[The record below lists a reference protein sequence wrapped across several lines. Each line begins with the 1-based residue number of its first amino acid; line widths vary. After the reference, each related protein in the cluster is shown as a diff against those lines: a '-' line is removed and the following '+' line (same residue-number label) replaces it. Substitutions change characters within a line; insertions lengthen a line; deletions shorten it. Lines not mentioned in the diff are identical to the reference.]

1 MVEGDNGGLQG
12 TESEAIQKGKEVVS
26 ASNEEVGKEV
36 AGEINKN
43 TMPPPHGSSRV
54 TGGILRGRAVGN
66 VLNLPDAPDFL
77 DDVIPEVGTVKLY
90 SDLSQ
95 HPSTHRPVLT
105 MKTKMMSSLKPI
117 LEKLVNRYSPISS
130 EYSIIISIIVFLMSL
145 LEYRIYVHEDGH
157 WSVKGEFKNAL
168 EEDEDVIWVRE
179 RDNKMMLSICAE
191 GKDSLDVPSTSHVPG
206 LGASFAPVSVAVGKG
221 QLSKTELIAALNIP
235 EQLTNYV
242 KNPGLRLN
250 YAKYKACLTAQD
262 TLARKMKDGSW
273 PEGAKK
279 PTATEIVELF
289 MSKSY
294 WHKYITAA
302 FHDISHYPLI
312 KDWLEDLE
320 NVPLDEDVWGG
331 VQTSYG
337 FTDLMK
343 EKERRQQQNKAK
355 GKGKGKAK
363 AGNNDND
370 NVAEGS
376 KKKKKK
382 KSSHMFSLFFR
393 TMVTWIWMM
402 MFTNIPL
409 VAATANEQP
418 FPSITFSVFNKFI
431 EDNFISTV
439 SLSTVLMLLF
449 TVTENTDLLS
459 LHFRQRSAD
468 HPTEKSTAATGWI
481 RGLGA
486 AVQRRLD
493 EGNASLLKEF
503 DMDAG
508 GSEQKEAIT
517 LGLKIDALAKVLGLC
532 PINKSGKF
540 KGKLKPVSHK
550 QVQPIHTLCPNTA
563 TCHTVSCERRA
574 LYQGTKP
581 RDVPLVRLIKNYTVY
596 DNSPLYSGRCNE
608 CNTIYYA
615 DHERSQVPH
624 DNGKH
629 ERVYLSTAKY
639 IKVGQTLWVDRAFST
654 AVLDGIYTFHASA
667 AAYTEF
673 WNNCFDKD
681 GKGRVSRRQVWQA
694 FVQESIRMVASASN
708 THLTIVD
715 GLGINEV
722 TKEAYKVLGENGFI
736 KSADN
741 HACAECTHK
750 HKRTADIIADADIN
764 EADMVGMEDNAAPVK
779 MVVIDGIVMG
789 HSYCAYQGCESDLAN
804 ARGGVYCALHELLHG
819 GKCHAA
825 NCDNPN
831 VEGTLA
837 CEQHQGKWRKH
848 LMNNKKQV
856 LGGYRRALRR
866 PDDSFSLIPAVQN
879 QVQPHD
885 EEEQET
891 RSRSKDCFIPPKMY
905 CVETICAPC
914 GVVVAWAKFVKAESP
929 TNILGF
935 LKSVYP
941 KKDERPAY
949 ICIDKACMVLRTCVA
964 NSDWTDWLDTSRF
977 IVDAYHYINHRA
989 TDNLCR
995 TYCNPA
1001 PLNGSAPNLVIAE
1014 HNAKGEL
1021 YYKRAFN
1028 NQACEQLN
1036 AWLGG
1041 FESILKRMT
1050 PGNFD
1055 WFLHTMLFYHTR
1067 QVLKKQS
1074 RRRESEDESE
1084 DDENDEAL

>member
-1 MVEGDNGGLQG
+1 
-12 TESEAIQKGKEVVS
+12 
-26 ASNEEVGKEV
+26 
-36 AGEINKN
+36 
-43 TMPPPHGSSRV
+43 
-54 TGGILRGRAVGN
+54 
-66 VLNLPDAPDFL
+66 
-77 DDVIPEVGTVKLY
+77 
-90 SDLSQ
+90 
-95 HPSTHRPVLT
+95 
-105 MKTKMMSSLKPI
+105 
-117 LEKLVNRYSPISS
+117 
-130 EYSIIISIIVFLMSL
+130 
-145 LEYRIYVHEDGH
+145 
-157 WSVKGEFKNAL
+157 
-168 EEDEDVIWVRE
+168 
-179 RDNKMMLSICAE
+179 
-191 GKDSLDVPSTSHVPG
+191 
-206 LGASFAPVSVAVGKG
+206 
-221 QLSKTELIAALNIP
+221 
-235 EQLTNYV
+235 
-242 KNPGLRLN
+242 
-250 YAKYKACLTAQD
+250 
-262 TLARKMKDGSW
+262 
-273 PEGAKK
+273 
-279 PTATEIVELF
+279 
-289 MSKSY
+289 
-294 WHKYITAA
+294 
-302 FHDISHYPLI
+302 
-312 KDWLEDLE
+312 
-320 NVPLDEDVWGG
+320 
-331 VQTSYG
+331 
-337 FTDLMK
+337 
-343 EKERRQQQNKAK
+343 
-355 GKGKGKAK
+355 
-363 AGNNDND
+363 
-370 NVAEGS
+370 
-376 KKKKKK
+376 
-382 KSSHMFSLFFR
+382 
-393 TMVTWIWMM
+393 MM

-418 FPSITFSVFNKFI
+418 FPSITFSVFSKFI

-694 FVQESIRMVASASN
+694 FVQESIRMVASTSN

-715 GLGINEV
+715 GFGINEL

-741 HACAECTHK
+741 HACAECTHE

-764 EADMVGMEDNAAPVK
+764 EADMVGMEVRRLGIEGQGEAGEPAAEDNAAPVK
-779 MVVIDGIVMG
+779 MVVIDGIVVNQTWQMLVV
-789 HSYCAYQGCESDLAN
+789 ESIVHCMSCCMEEN
-804 ARGGVYCALHELLHG
+804 VMLL
-819 GKCHAA
+819 
-825 NCDNPN
+825 
-831 VEGTLA
+831 T
-837 CEQHQGKWRKH
+837 
-848 LMNNKKQV
+848 
-856 LGGYRRALRR
+856 
-866 PDDSFSLIPAVQN
+866 
-879 QVQPHD
+879 
-885 EEEQET
+885 
-891 RSRSKDCFIPPKMY
+891 DCFIPPKMY

-977 IVDAYHYINHRA
+977 IVDAYHYTNHRA

-1021 YYKRAFN
+1021 YYKQAFN
-1028 NQACEQLN
+1028 TQACEELN

-1067 QVLKKQS
+1067 QVLKKQR

>member
-1 MVEGDNGGLQG
+1 
-12 TESEAIQKGKEVVS
+12 
-26 ASNEEVGKEV
+26 
-36 AGEINKN
+36 
-43 TMPPPHGSSRV
+43 
-54 TGGILRGRAVGN
+54 
-66 VLNLPDAPDFL
+66 
-77 DDVIPEVGTVKLY
+77 
-90 SDLSQ
+90 
-95 HPSTHRPVLT
+95 
-105 MKTKMMSSLKPI
+105 
-117 LEKLVNRYSPISS
+117 
-130 EYSIIISIIVFLMSL
+130 
-145 LEYRIYVHEDGH
+145 
-157 WSVKGEFKNAL
+157 
-168 EEDEDVIWVRE
+168 
-179 RDNKMMLSICAE
+179 
-191 GKDSLDVPSTSHVPG
+191 
-206 LGASFAPVSVAVGKG
+206 
-221 QLSKTELIAALNIP
+221 
-235 EQLTNYV
+235 
-242 KNPGLRLN
+242 
-250 YAKYKACLTAQD
+250 
-262 TLARKMKDGSW
+262 
-273 PEGAKK
+273 
-279 PTATEIVELF
+279 
-289 MSKSY
+289 
-294 WHKYITAA
+294 
-302 FHDISHYPLI
+302 
-312 KDWLEDLE
+312 
-320 NVPLDEDVWGG
+320 
-331 VQTSYG
+331 
-337 FTDLMK
+337 
-343 EKERRQQQNKAK
+343 
-355 GKGKGKAK
+355 
-363 AGNNDND
+363 
-370 NVAEGS
+370 
-376 KKKKKK
+376 
-382 KSSHMFSLFFR
+382 
-393 TMVTWIWMM
+393 

-409 VAATANEQP
+409 P

-449 TVTENTDLLS
+449 TVTENTDLLN
-459 LHFRQRSAD
+459 

-503 DMDAG
+503 DMDA
-508 GSEQKEAIT
+508 AIT

-563 TCHTVSCERRA
+563 TCHTVSW
-574 LYQGTKP
+574 TKP

-764 EADMVGMEDNAAPVK
+764 EADMVVNQTWQMLVVESIVHCMSCCMEEN
-779 MVVIDGIVMG
+779 VM
-789 HSYCAYQGCESDLAN
+789 
-804 ARGGVYCALHELLHG
+804 LLT
-819 GKCHAA
+819 
-825 NCDNPN
+825 
-831 VEGTLA
+831 VTI
-837 CEQHQGKWRKH
+837 
-848 LMNNKKQV
+848 LM
-856 LGGYRRALRR
+856 
-866 PDDSFSLIPAVQN
+866 
-879 QVQPHD
+879 
-885 EEEQET
+885 
-891 RSRSKDCFIPPKMY
+891 SRSKDCFIPPKMY

-1028 NQACEQLN
+1028 TQACEQLN

-1055 WFLHTMLFYHTR
+1055 WFLHTM
-1067 QVLKKQS
+1067 
-1074 RRRESEDESE
+1074 RRESEDESE